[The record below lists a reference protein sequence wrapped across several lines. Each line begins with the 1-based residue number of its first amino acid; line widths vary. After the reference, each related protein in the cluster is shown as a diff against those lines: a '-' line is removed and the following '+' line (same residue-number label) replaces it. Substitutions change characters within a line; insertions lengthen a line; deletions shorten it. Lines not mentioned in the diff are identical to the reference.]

1 MVRTHAQRADSAML
15 LRLPSD
21 MLYKIA
27 SHVVAP
33 DLVVAAGKNLEART
47 ALRKGTD
54 AAERSRFGGIGL
66 TVREAEQVLR
76 TRYRE
81 YVDGSYL
88 ESRAA
93 AGSTLGVGT
102 LLCNHEAHPDAP
114 EARDRWFD
122 FHGGAYFFASGL
134 LSAMIAYGADLDVQ
148 FWGGYTPLHYVAVCA
163 PHDAVELAKL
173 LLAAGHDIDAECMPG
188 DAAGPTPLCW
198 CISTGQQPTDA
209 HYELAR
215 FLIEQGCDVLRAHD
229 GYRNAVEGNY
239 DYPQTLLEYL
249 YRHPRTPANELF
261 TAFLR
266 GKLESLGEEV
276 ESDPGSASD

>member
-1 MVRTHAQRADSAML
+1 
-15 LRLPSD
+15 
-21 MLYKIA
+21 
-27 SHVVAP
+27 
-33 DLVVAAGKNLEART
+33 
-47 ALRKGTD
+47 
-54 AAERSRFGGIGL
+54 
-66 TVREAEQVLR
+66 
-76 TRYRE
+76 
-81 YVDGSYL
+81 
-88 ESRAA
+88 
-93 AGSTLGVGT
+93 
-102 LLCNHEAHPDAP
+102 
-114 EARDRWFD
+114 
-122 FHGGAYFFASGL
+122 
-134 LSAMIAYGADLDVQ
+134 MIAYGADLDVHY
-148 FWGGYTPLHYVAVCA
+148 WGGYTPLHYVAVCA

-261 TAFLR
+261 TALLR
-266 GKLESLGEEV
+266 GQLESLGEEV

>member
-1 MVRTHAQRADSAML
+1 
-15 LRLPSD
+15 
-21 MLYKIA
+21 
-27 SHVVAP
+27 
-33 DLVVAAGKNLEART
+33 
-47 ALRKGTD
+47 
-54 AAERSRFGGIGL
+54 
-66 TVREAEQVLR
+66 
-76 TRYRE
+76 
-81 YVDGSYL
+81 
-88 ESRAA
+88 
-93 AGSTLGVGT
+93 
-102 LLCNHEAHPDAP
+102 
-114 EARDRWFD
+114 
-122 FHGGAYFFASGL
+122 
-134 LSAMIAYGADLDVQ
+134 MIAYGADLDVQ

-249 YRHPRTPANELF
+249 YRHPRTPANVLF

-266 GKLESLGEEV
+266 RQLESLGEEV
-276 ESDPGSASD
+276 ESDPGSESD

>member
-1 MVRTHAQRADSAML
+1 MVRTRSQRAAML
-15 LRLPSD
+15 LRLPTD
-21 MLYKIA
+21 VLFKIA

-33 DLVVAAGKNLEART
+33 DLVVAAGKSLEART

-54 AAERSRFGGIGL
+54 AAERSRFGGNPGL
-66 TVREAEQVLR
+66 TIREAEQVLR
-76 TRYRE
+76 TEYRY

-93 AGSTLGVGT
+93 AGSTLAVGT
-102 LLCNHEAHPDAP
+102 VLCNHVAHPDAP

-122 FHGGAYFFASGL
+122 FHGGGYFFASGL
-134 LSAMIAYGADLDVQ
+134 VSAMIAYGADLDVQ
-148 FWGGYTPLHYVAVCA
+148 YWNGYTPLHYLAVCA
-163 PHDAVELAKL
+163 PPDAIELARL

-198 CISTGQQPTDA
+198 CISTQQPTDA

-215 FLIEQGCDVLRAHD
+215 FLIEQGCDVLRAHN
-229 GYRNAVEGNY
+229 GYRNAVEENY

-249 YRHPRTPANELF
+249 ERHPRTPAKELF
-261 TAFLR
+261 TAFFR
-266 GKLESLGEEV
+266 GQLESLGVDV
-276 ESDPGSASD
+276 E

>member
-1 MVRTHAQRADSAML
+1 MVRKHSQRAHAAKL

-21 MLYKIA
+21 MLLKIA
-27 SHVVAP
+27 SHVVSP

-102 LLCNHEAHPDAP
+102 LLCNEEAHPDAP
-114 EARDRWFD
+114 EARDCWFD
-122 FHGGAYFFASGL
+122 FHGGVYFFASGFV
-134 LSAMIAYGADLDVQ
+134 SAMIAYGADLDVHY
-148 FWGGYTPLHYVAVCA
+148 WGGYTPLHYVAVCA

-173 LLAAGHDIDAECMPG
+173 LLAAGHDIDAECMHG

-276 ESDPGSASD
+276 ESDPGSESD

>member
-21 MLYKIA
+21 MLLKIA
-27 SHVVAP
+27 SHVVSP

-81 YVDGSYL
+81 EMHGDYL

-134 LSAMIAYGADLDVQ
+134 LSAMIAYGADLDVHY
-148 FWGGYTPLHYVAVCA
+148 WGGYTPLHYVAVCA

-198 CISTGQQPTDA
+198 CISAQQPTDA

-215 FLIEQGCDVLRAHD
+215 FLIEQGCDVLRAHN

-239 DYPQTLLEYL
+239 DHPQTLLEYL

>member
-1 MVRTHAQRADSAML
+1 ML
-15 LRLPSD
+15 LRLPTD
-21 MLYKIA
+21 VLFKIA

-81 YVDGSYL
+81 EMHGDYL

-261 TAFLR
+261 TALLR
-266 GKLESLGEEV
+266 GQLESLGEEV